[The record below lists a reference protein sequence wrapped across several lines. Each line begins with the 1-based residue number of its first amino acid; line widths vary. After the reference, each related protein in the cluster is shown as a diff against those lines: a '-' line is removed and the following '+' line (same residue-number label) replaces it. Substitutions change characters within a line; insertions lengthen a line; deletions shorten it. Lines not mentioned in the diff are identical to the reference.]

1 MINLTTK
8 DGEPWM
14 LHEKDIADIRQ
25 IEDEGCK
32 DGCIV
37 YFWDGETIEVV
48 ENKDEIMWTGANTT
62 WTS

>member
-25 IEDEGCK
+25 IEDEGYK

-37 YFWDGETIEVV
+37 YFL
-48 ENKDEIMWTGANTT
+48 IMGRYKIYDKSNN
-62 WTS
+62 